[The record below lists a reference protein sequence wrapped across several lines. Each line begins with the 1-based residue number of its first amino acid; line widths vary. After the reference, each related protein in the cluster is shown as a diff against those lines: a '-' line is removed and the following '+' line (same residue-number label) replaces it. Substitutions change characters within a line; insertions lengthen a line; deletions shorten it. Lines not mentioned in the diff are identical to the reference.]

1 MRTDDPSHSP
11 YPVEM
16 PRRAWRAVPRRP
28 LVAVILSGL
37 SLGLALLS
45 AMPLPIRAHDEPPP
59 KIETLAHR
67 RDQLPRKIVVGSVV
81 CGFDEIFNDPLEKR
95 LQRMDEFVEGMEALA
110 RVQYPGKRLDL
121 AVLME
126 WFMSRPGKT
135 TDQMAVRYADVS
147 ERISSCARR
156 HGCYMVVPMC
166 LREEGEPARY
176 SNASCLFDRQGR
188 LVGIYRK
195 VHPTMGNEETNIT
208 PGREFPVFDCDFGRL
223 GIQVCYDVMFPD
235 GWQALAKKGAEIV
248 AFPSETSVTSGP
260 AMYALQHRFYIVS
273 AVPKYHAAVY
283 NPVGMIEAEATDEGV
298 MVHQID
304 LAYAV
309 AGPAD
314 QGVGLKAKYGD
325 KLGANY
331 YVGENVGIYWSN
343 DPTMTIGQMLS
354 GQDCPDPRDEAEE
367 SRIMQDRKRGGP
379 PEGP

>member
-1 MRTDDPSHSP
+1 MRNDDPSPSP
-11 YPVEM
+11 LPCEKT
-16 PRRAWRAVPRRP
+16 WRTRKGRP
-28 LVAVILSGL
+28 AGTLLLSAL

-45 AMPLPIRAHDEPPP
+45 TAPIPLRAADLPSPR
-59 KIETLAHR
+59 IETLAHR
-67 RDQLPRKIVVGSVV
+67 RDQLPRKVVVGSVV
-81 CGFDEIFNDPLEKR
+81 CGFDEIFDMPLEKR
-95 LQRMDEFVEGMEALA
+95 LQRMDEFVDGMEAMSRA
-110 RVQYPGKRLDL
+110 QYPGRRLDL

-126 WFMSRPGKT
+126 WFISRPGKT
-135 TDQMAVRYADVS
+135 TDQMAVRYAEVS
-147 ERISSCARR
+147 ERISACARS
-156 HGCYMVVPMC
+156 HGCYLIAPMC
-166 LREEGEPARY
+166 LREEGEPARF
-176 SNASCLFDRQGR
+176 SNASFLYDRQGR
-188 LVGIYRK
+188 LVGVYRK

-235 GWQALAKKGAEIV
+235 GWQALANKGAEIV

-260 AMYALQHRFYIVS
+260 SMYALQHRYYVVS

-283 NPVGMIEAEATDEGV
+283 NPVGMIEAEAKDEGV

-309 AGPAD
+309 AGPSD

-325 KLGANY
+325 KLGMNY

-343 DPTMTIGQMLS
+343 DPAMTIGQMLS

-379 PEGP
+379 PEAP